1 MTRPLAPRRSALAS
15 LLARLTT
22 LMALLRHFGNRRR
35 WFLTPVLLFVLVL
48 GILLV
53 LTGGLSYVAPFI
65 YTLF

>member
-22 LMALLRHFGNRRR
+22 LTALLRHFGNRRR
-35 WFLTPVLLFVLVL
+35 WFLAPVLLFVLVL